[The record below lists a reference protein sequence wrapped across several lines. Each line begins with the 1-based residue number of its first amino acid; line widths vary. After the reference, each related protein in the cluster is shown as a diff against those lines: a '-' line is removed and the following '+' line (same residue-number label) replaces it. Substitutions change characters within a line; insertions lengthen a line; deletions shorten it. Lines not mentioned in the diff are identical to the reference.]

1 VQSKCRPDTS
11 IQHWCFDYDAGAK
24 YAQCVRRL
32 EQTALSPVEQAVRI
46 QARMSDK
53 GVETTPV
60 RARPVAYRWC
70 KTDEVDEDLEKSGD
84 KNGAARARQTDD
96 SS

>member
-1 VQSKCRPDTS
+1 VDEEHRE
-11 IQHWCFDYDAGAK
+11 HWCFDYDADTGAK

-60 RARPVAYRWC
+60 RARWPTSPQRAKRPSSSRHSIRWPRIGC
-70 KTDEVDEDLEKSGD
+70 KKWLVQQ
-84 KNGAARARQTDD
+84 A
-96 SS
+96 